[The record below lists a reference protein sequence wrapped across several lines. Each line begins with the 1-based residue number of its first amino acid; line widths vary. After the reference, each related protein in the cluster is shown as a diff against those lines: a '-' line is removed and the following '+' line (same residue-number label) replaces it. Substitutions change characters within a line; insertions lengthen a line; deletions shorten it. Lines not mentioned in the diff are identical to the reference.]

1 MKTRRF
7 YLGMFLL
14 VILAIAACTKEDID
28 INTSELRKEFV
39 GTWAVKDECEKMSYG
54 VEIIL
59 DEDNS
64 AQVVIK
70 NYANLGIDVPAIV
83 GGTSIYID
91 NVKTEGYIIN
101 ANGKMNGRTIAWSS
115 YGYETDAVLTECTA
129 VFTKAE

>member
-1 MKTRRF
+1 MKTRIF
-7 YLGMFLL
+7 YLGTFLL
-14 VILAIAACTKEDID
+14 VIFAMASCTKEDLD
-28 INTSELRKEFV
+28 FDASDLREEFV
-39 GTWAVKDECEKMSYG
+39 GTWVAKDECEKMSYG

-64 AQVVIK
+64 AQVIIK

-91 NVKTEGYIIN
+91 NEKQEGYILK
-101 ANGKMNGRTIAWSS
+101 ANGKLNGRTIAWSS

-129 VFTKAE
+129 VFTKNK